1 MPAYQL
7 VIAPA
12 AKKDLETIYEQGVQ
26 LWGQAQSSSYLD
38 SLKETLW
45 TLTQHPLIGVER
57 PEFLPNTRSL
67 PFESHTLFYRATTN
81 KLEIIR
87 VLHNRQD
94 LLQHF

>member
-57 PEFLPNTRSL
+57 PELLPNTRSL
-67 PFESHTLFYRATTN
+67 PFESHTLFYRVTTN